1 MTTHRKLKYSVSD
14 ASRRMYRDET
24 NGIYRKL
31 DNPSPTENQLRQQ
44 KFEARQRPLS
54 HILASSSFR
63 EDYNREQIT
72 RGQSLSNLKKAR
84 LRNSLNLPHSFS
96 LDLGYDVDANANL
109 DDFSARSGNLRE
121 ITVSGDS
128 AFSFVPERDIISLGD
143 ISSSHARN
151 CRASNKSPSVASFGS
166 KRSDLKSE
174 KIRKS
179 STSTSSSSSSTSRG
193 HSSRSRSSSP
203 KPKYKTKDI
212 EHVLDNAT
220 DSEDDESSKIQ
231 KVLHKRPSFKEIFP
245 EPVNQ
250 EFMDKSVERK
260 SLGRLSFSEKDT
272 NRIFD
277 SEEGIQTN
285 VKNGSSSLRRTKLN
299 TSLSTDSG
307 ESDSPKAAHKVFDST
322 DHFQRSFLFPGTVNK
337 PETTPSDSESSCKE
351 GSYILD
357 SEFNPSEKSCVSV
370 ISPHSLAVSADLPS
384 LDNTENENG
393 YLSDIQMLKQKALK
407 GNLNLDRTVS
417 LGDTPPPLPQ
427 SSPPDVIE
435 KISLDSYAGNDFG
448 PSEVKQMTSESFVSA
463 GKSPGYLRTSVA
475 YYGPI
480 YASNNTLIL
489 PTKSAQ
495 PPLDYLSDDDTTSNS
510 SGSSTSSNHKSNVQN
525 AEKENV
531 NVSEKVIFEKA
542 GLTENTRNR
551 GTGSESQNDYTKRN
565 SLGSSSSNEEHYVV
579 HEDQITEKDDNT
591 IYEKAGL
598 TEVTQKQGTASGP
611 QYSCTQACS
620 EQESPRSINREIH
633 QVLETLDNAILG
645 VSADTTEQ
653 ETVKHR
659 GHHVVVAIDFGTTYS
674 GYAYSFTRDP
684 SHVHLMRKWEG
695 GDPGVINEKT
705 PTSILLTPEGQF
717 HSFGYSARD
726 NYHDLG
732 KEEAKTWMYFEKFKM
747 ILHNT
752 PELSK
757 DTLLKASNGRLF
769 PAMNVFSLAL
779 KFFRDHA
786 LQELSDQSGMK
797 ILNEDVRWVI
807 SVPAIWRAS
816 AKQFIRQAAYEGG
829 LVSSQ
834 CPEQLIIAL
843 EPEAASIYCRKLKM
857 YQLVPEMNEER
868 PLQSPKFA
876 SVEPMNINPACED
889 LKEGSRYMVVDC
901 GGGTVDITVHQVDK
915 GEKLTELYRA
925 SGGPYGSV
933 GIDLEFE
940 KVLDMIFGKNLME
953 NYRQKCP
960 AGWVDLMIAFESR
973 KRSASP
979 HKSSPLNV
987 ALPFSFIDYCRKHK
1001 LISMEHI
1008 VKRYGDKDIQ
1018 WSRLGMLRLTPEAM
1032 KRLFLPTINK
1042 IKQAVG
1048 DVLNARGA
1056 RDLNYMFLVGGFAES
1071 AVLQDEI
1078 RKEFGSLLK
1087 VIIPQGVGLTIL
1099 KGSVLFGLDPTV
1111 VHIRKSRVTYGLGVL
1126 NTFRPDLHP
1135 VEKKMVKEDTEW
1147 CMDVF
1152 DKFVLEDQ
1160 PMALGDVI
1168 LRSYKPACRNQK
1180 QIQINIYS
1188 AENPDT
1194 HFITEKGVKK
1204 CGILSL
1210 DLEED
1215 SVCELSRREIQT
1227 RMVFGETEIRV
1238 SALDVCTGHRVQ
1250 AVVDFLSY

>member
-44 KFEARQRPLS
+44 RFEARQRPLS

-63 EDYNREQIT
+63 EDFNRNQIT

-128 AFSFVPERDIISLGD
+128 AFGFVPERDIISLGD
-143 ISSSHARN
+143 ISSSQATN
-151 CRASNKSPSVASFGS
+151 CRASKKSPSVASVGS
-166 KRSDLKSE
+166 KRSSFKSE
-174 KIRKS
+174 KFRK
-179 STSTSSSSSSTSRG
+179 SSSSSSTSTSQS

-203 KPKYKTKDI
+203 KQKYKTQDI
-212 EHVLDNAT
+212 EHVLDNT
-220 DSEDDESSKIQ
+220 TNSEGDESSKIQ

-260 SLGRLSFSEKDT
+260 SVGRLSFSEKDT

-285 VKNGSSSLRRTKLN
+285 VKNDSSSLRRTKLN

-307 ESDSPKAAHKVFDST
+307 ESDSPKTAHKVFDST

-357 SEFNPSEKSCVSV
+357 TEFYPSEKPCVSV
-370 ISPHSLAVSADLPS
+370 ISPHSLTVCAHLAS
-384 LDNTENENG
+384 LDNTDSENG
-393 YLSDIQMLKQKALK
+393 DISDNNQALK
-407 GNLNLDRTVS
+407 GNIKLDRTVS
-417 LGDTPPPLPQ
+417 LGDAPPPLPQ

-435 KISLDSYAGNDFG
+435 TISLGSYAGNDFV
-448 PSEVKQMTSESFVSA
+448 PSEVKQMASESFAST
-463 GKSPGYLRTSVA
+463 GKTPGYLRTSVA

-495 PPLDYLSDDDTTSNS
+495 PSLDQCGNQDYRSDDDTTSNS
-510 SGSSTSSNHKSNVQN
+510 SASSASLNHKHKVQN

-531 NVSEKVIFEKA
+531 TDKVISEMT
-542 GLTENTRNR
+542 GLTEDTPNQSIGN
-551 GTGSESQNDYTKRN
+551 GLQNDFVKRN
-565 SLGSSSSNEEHYVV
+565 SSGSSSSSNEEHSAVL
-579 HEDQITEKDDNT
+579 ENQIAKKEDDNT
-591 IYEKAGL
+591 ISDNLKACL
-598 TEVTQKQGTASGP
+598 AEVTLKLNSASEP
-611 QYSCTQACS
+611 QFRYTRAGS
-620 EQESPRSINREIH
+620 EQKNSPSVNAEIH

-645 VSADTTEQ
+645 VSEDTAEQ
-653 ETVKHR
+653 DTVKHR

-769 PAMNVFSLAL
+769 PAMTVFSLAL

-834 CPEQLIIAL
+834 CPEQMIIAL

-857 YQLVPEMNEER
+857 YQLVPEINEER

-889 LKEGSRYMVVDC
+889 LKEG
-901 GGGTVDITVHQVDK
+901 
-915 GEKLTELYRA
+915 
-925 SGGPYGSV
+925 
-933 GIDLEFE
+933 
-940 KVLDMIFGKNLME
+940 
-953 NYRQKCP
+953 
-960 AGWVDLMIAFESR
+960 
-973 KRSASP
+973 
-979 HKSSPLNV
+979 
-987 ALPFSFIDYCRKHK
+987 
-1001 LISMEHI
+1001 
-1008 VKRYGDKDIQ
+1008 
-1018 WSRLGMLRLTPEAM
+1018 
-1032 KRLFLPTINK
+1032 
-1042 IKQAVG
+1042 
-1048 DVLNARGA
+1048 
-1056 RDLNYMFLVGGFAES
+1056 
-1071 AVLQDEI
+1071 
-1078 RKEFGSLLK
+1078 
-1087 VIIPQGVGLTIL
+1087 
-1099 KGSVLFGLDPTV
+1099 
-1111 VHIRKSRVTYGLGVL
+1111 
-1126 NTFRPDLHP
+1126 
-1135 VEKKMVKEDTEW
+1135 
-1147 CMDVF
+1147 
-1152 DKFVLEDQ
+1152 
-1160 PMALGDVI
+1160 
-1168 LRSYKPACRNQK
+1168 
-1180 QIQINIYS
+1180 
-1188 AENPDT
+1188 
-1194 HFITEKGVKK
+1194 
-1204 CGILSL
+1204 
-1210 DLEED
+1210 
-1215 SVCELSRREIQT
+1215 
-1227 RMVFGETEIRV
+1227 
-1238 SALDVCTGHRVQ
+1238 
-1250 AVVDFLSY
+1250 

>member
-1 MTTHRKLKYSVSD
+1 M
-14 ASRRMYRDET
+14 A
-24 NGIYRKL
+24 
-31 DNPSPTENQLRQQ
+31 
-44 KFEARQRPLS
+44 
-54 HILASSSFR
+54 
-63 EDYNREQIT
+63 
-72 RGQSLSNLKKAR
+72 
-84 LRNSLNLPHSFS
+84 
-96 LDLGYDVDANANL
+96 
-109 DDFSARSGNLRE
+109 
-121 ITVSGDS
+121 
-128 AFSFVPERDIISLGD
+128 
-143 ISSSHARN
+143 
-151 CRASNKSPSVASFGS
+151 
-166 KRSDLKSE
+166 
-174 KIRKS
+174 
-179 STSTSSSSSSTSRG
+179 
-193 HSSRSRSSSP
+193 
-203 KPKYKTKDI
+203 
-212 EHVLDNAT
+212 
-220 DSEDDESSKIQ
+220 
-231 KVLHKRPSFKEIFP
+231 
-245 EPVNQ
+245 
-250 EFMDKSVERK
+250 
-260 SLGRLSFSEKDT
+260 
-272 NRIFD
+272 
-277 SEEGIQTN
+277 
-285 VKNGSSSLRRTKLN
+285 
-299 TSLSTDSG
+299 
-307 ESDSPKAAHKVFDST
+307 
-322 DHFQRSFLFPGTVNK
+322 
-337 PETTPSDSESSCKE
+337 
-351 GSYILD
+351 
-357 SEFNPSEKSCVSV
+357 
-370 ISPHSLAVSADLPS
+370 
-384 LDNTENENG
+384 
-393 YLSDIQMLKQKALK
+393 
-407 GNLNLDRTVS
+407 
-417 LGDTPPPLPQ
+417 
-427 SSPPDVIE
+427 
-435 KISLDSYAGNDFG
+435 
-448 PSEVKQMTSESFVSA
+448 SESFVSVD
-463 GKSPGYLRTSVA
+463 KNPGCPRTAVA

-489 PTKSAQ
+489 PTQSSQLPFDHFGKQ
-495 PPLDYLSDDDTTSNS
+495 ETLSDKDTSSNS
-510 SGSSTSSNHKSNVQN
+510 SGSSTSSNHEHKVALENQIS
-525 AEKENV
+525 EKEND
-531 NVSEKVIFEKA
+531 NVTENVISEKV
-542 GLTENTRNR
+542 GLTENTPNR
-551 GTGSESQNDYTKRN
+551 STAIEPQNICTPTGSKHEN
-565 SLGSSSSNEEHYVV
+565 S
-579 HEDQITEKDDNT
+579 
-591 IYEKAGL
+591 
-598 TEVTQKQGTASGP
+598 
-611 QYSCTQACS
+611 
-620 EQESPRSINREIH
+620 RSINAEIH
-633 QVLETLDNAILG
+633 QVLKTLDNAILG

-653 ETVKHR
+653 ETLKHR

-705 PTSILLTPEGQF
+705 PTSILLTPEGHF

-757 DTLLKASNGRLF
+757 DTLLKASNGRLY
-769 PAMNVFSLAL
+769 PAMAVFALAL

-816 AKQFIRQAAYEGG
+816 AKQFTRQAAYEGG

-843 EPEAASIYCRKLKM
+843 EPEVASVYCRTLKM
-857 YQLVPEMNEER
+857 YQLVPEINEER

-876 SVEPMNINPACED
+876 SVEPMNMNPACED

-901 GGGTVDITVHQVDK
+901 GGGTVDITVQQVD
-915 GEKLTELYRA
+915 EDQKLVELYKA

-940 KVLDMIFGKNLME
+940 NVLGRIFGKNFME

-979 HKSSPLNV
+979 HKLSPLNV
-987 ALPFSFIDYCRKHK
+987 ALPFSFIDYCKKHK

-1008 VKRYGDKDIQ
+1008 IKKYGDKDIQ

-1032 KRLFLPTINK
+1032 RRLFLPTINK

-1048 DVLNARGA
+1048 DVLNARGT
-1056 RDLNYMFLVGGFAES
+1056 RDLKYMFLVGGFAES
-1071 AVLQDEI
+1071 AILQDGI

-1111 VHIRKSRVTYGLGVL
+1111 VHVRKSRVTYGLGVL
-1126 NTFRPDLHP
+1126 NTFRPNLHP
-1135 VEKKMVKEDTEW
+1135 VEKKMVKGDTEW
-1147 CMDVF
+1147 CMDIF

-1160 PMALGDVI
+1160 PVALGDVI
-1168 LRSYKPACRNQK
+1168 LRSYRPACQNQK
-1180 QIQINIYS
+1180 KIQINIYS

-1194 HFITEKGVKK
+1194 TFITDTGVQK

-1215 SVCELSRREIQT
+1215 SVSELSRREIQT

-1250 AVVDFLSY
+1250 AVIDFLNY